1 MMAWIPREWL
11 RTRVLCLGEISMML
25 YEDHDDHRLFC
36 AGQGRTP
43 RQVERDGWIIMLT
56 VLAGLWVSAFLA
68 FGWITG
74 WL

>member
-1 MMAWIPREWL
+1 
-11 RTRVLCLGEISMML
+11 MML